1 MQHFVSVLWM
11 VLFYSWIIFEI
22 VIARVTKTRGG
33 GGGKVLDRGTQLLLW
48 LTIVPAV
55 TACEWLRYVA
65 RGEILTAGDWLTT
78 LAVAVM
84 LTALAIRWTAV
95 GKLGKAFSANV
106 AIRSGQRLNTTGM
119 YGWVRHPS
127 YLGLLLV
134 FIAIGIHS
142 HHWVGLAIM
151 VVPAAALLYRIHI
164 EEIALRE
171 AFGQEY
177 VEYSKVT
184 KRLVP
189 GIY

>member
-1 MQHFVSVLWM
+1 MQHIASELWM

-22 VIARVTKTRGG
+22 VIARVTKTRRGG
-33 GGGKVLDRGTQLLLW
+33 DGKVKDRGTQLLLW

-84 LTALAIRWTAV
+84 LAALAIRWSAV
-95 GKLGKAFSANV
+95 WNLGKAFSANV

-134 FIAIGIHS
+134 FAAIGIHS
-142 HHWVGLAIM
+142 RHWIGMALMA
-151 VVPAAALLYRIHI
+151 VPTAALIYRIHV

-171 AFGQEY
+171 AFGAEY
-177 VEYSKVT
+177 AEYSRVT